1 MSGALLA
8 AGEAVMTKFLA
19 VIVILWLTSLGLSPS
34 AQAQAENQVGLL
46 VLHGDG
52 QVVTRCVAFSES
64 QLSGYE
70 VLQRSGLDLNIEVSG
85 MGAAICRIDGEGC
98 TFPQQSCFCGTEGD
112 AYIYWSY
119 WRQADGAWQYS
130 SLGASNSLVQPGSVE
145 GWVWGAGSV
154 NSANPPPP
162 ITFAEICT
170 PPPATPTA
178 TASPSASPTVTSIPS
193 PTPTSTATPVPPL
206 ETPTFTPTLPPIP
219 PTLLPT
225 ATATPLPTLT
235 GTPTPLPATAT
246 PALPQIVLFTTD
258 HATIRAGE
266 TAKLL
271 WQVEGA
277 AEVLLRDAAGEQS
290 LGRVGNLVVTPQ
302 QTTLYTLVARNPAS
316 EVAATV
322 TITVNAAAVA
332 QPLQPP
338 PPAPTDTP
346 PTPAVVA
353 AVHEVPTPTQT
364 PPVVSVLPTG
374 PNIVSATAS
383 ITAPIANSVTTTTTA
398 PITTVALPLT
408 ATAPGVAMA
417 ALPITP
423 VAAPS
428 LQPVGGQLLSQQP
441 LLLLGA
447 VALVIIVP
455 LALFCIIGLI
465 WLTRSAS

>member
-1 MSGALLA
+1 
-8 AGEAVMTKFLA
+8 
-19 VIVILWLTSLGLSPS
+19 
-34 AQAQAENQVGLL
+34 
-46 VLHGDG
+46 
-52 QVVTRCVAFSES
+52 
-64 QLSGYE
+64 
-70 VLQRSGLDLNIEVSG
+70 
-85 MGAAICRIDGEGC
+85 
-98 TFPQQSCFCGTEGD
+98 
-112 AYIYWSY
+112 
-119 WRQADGAWQYS
+119 
-130 SLGASNSLVQPGSVE
+130 
-145 GWVWGAGSV
+145 
-154 NSANPPPP
+154 
-162 ITFAEICT
+162 
-170 PPPATPTA
+170 
-178 TASPSASPTVTSIPS
+178 
-193 PTPTSTATPVPPL
+193 
-206 ETPTFTPTLPPIP
+206 
-219 PTLLPT
+219 
-225 ATATPLPTLT
+225 
-235 GTPTPLPATAT
+235 LPATAT